1 MNLIASIAYRVN
13 KHSAIIQ
20 KNRLMKWLD
29 NRHRSRITKGTKLDR
44 QQSKNVREFWDRY
57 CKIRFYGHEF
67 YLEKT
72 GLFDP
77 RYIPDSVY
85 FCIIDRFLNNHDAVK
100 WIDNK
105 CYYPRIFCG
114 CKMPEIIAYRLNGFW
129 YNRMGRGENQDIIIK
144 TVLSE
149 KSCFIKKATDSYG
162 GKGVLFFD
170 SQKQNKEDF
179 FELINSI
186 SNDIVIQKPLR
197 QSSIMAKLNP
207 SSVNTIRLITLLRK
221 DGTVKPY
228 STIVRMGVGGSKI
241 DNASA
246 GGITCGVKDDGR
258 LKPVAY
264 NVKGECF
271 KEHPDTHQK
280 FDEIVIPCFE
290 KCKQLVIN
298 LHPQV
303 PHFRLVSWDVAIN
316 EDDEP
321 VLIEANLCDGELDFH
336 QLNNGPVFKE
346 DTNEILDEVFGKK

>member
-1 MNLIASIAYRVN
+1 MNIIESIVYRVN
-13 KHSAIIQ
+13 KHSSIIQ

-29 NRHRSRITKGTKLDR
+29 NRHRSRITKGTMLDW

-57 CKIRFYGHEF
+57 CNICFYGHEF

-72 GLFDP
+72 GCFDP
-77 RYIPDSVY
+77 RFIPDSVY
-85 FCIIDRFLNNHDAVK
+85 FCIIDRFLNNHEAVK

-105 CYYPRIFCG
+105 CYYPRIFFG

-129 YNRMGRGENQDIIIK
+129 FNRIGLIENQDIIIK

-149 KSCFIKKATDSYG
+149 KSCFIKKATNSYG
-162 GKGVLFFD
+162 GKGVFFFD
-170 SQKQNKEDF
+170 SQKQKKDDLV
-179 FELINSI
+179 ELINSI
-186 SNDIVIQKPLR
+186 SNDIVIQKPLC

-207 SSVNTIRLITLLRK
+207 SSVNTIRIITLLRK

-241 DNASA
+241 DNASS
-246 GGITCGVKDDGR
+246 GGITCGVNEDGR

-290 KCKQLVIN
+290 KCKQLVIG

-346 DTNEILDEVFGKK
+346 DTSDILNEVFDKK